1 MRIRLVFLYLTI
13 CLPALS
19 QVSIGNGT
27 NISSNDGSSIKLNYG
42 NSLGHLHLIQ
52 DSWMNFYTDR
62 AKYYFDKE
70 VVFNSGIS
78 TYNSNSLTLSFTPGN
93 LTIVTDG
100 WMNFYTDRS
109 AFYFSKPIISNNGEF
124 GSYNQSDLIL
134 KTNGTTRLTIDNSSG
149 DVIINES
156 LESKKVKVSAAPGS
170 FPDYVFSK
178 DYQLKS
184 LPELEAFIKENGH
197 LPNVPTAK
205 EVETNGQDLGLI
217 QQKLLEKIEELT
229 LYAIAQR
236 KENERLEK
244 RMMEL
249 IKRIEKLENH

>member
-1 MRIRLVFLYLTI
+1 MRIRLVFIYLTI

-42 NSLGHLHLIQ
+42 NSLGHLNLIQ

-109 AFYFSKPIISNNGEF
+109 AFYFSKPIISNSGEF

-149 DVIINES
+149 DVIINEC

-170 FPDYVFSK
+170 FPDYVFANE
-178 DYQLKS
+178 YQLKS
-184 LPELEAFIKENGH
+184 LSELEAFIKENGH

-205 EVETNGQDLGLI
+205 EVEANGQDLGLI

-229 LYAIAQR
+229 LYTIEQQ
-236 KENERLEK
+236 K
-244 RMMEL
+244 L
-249 IKRIEKLENH
+249 IKQLTERIEKLENTGN